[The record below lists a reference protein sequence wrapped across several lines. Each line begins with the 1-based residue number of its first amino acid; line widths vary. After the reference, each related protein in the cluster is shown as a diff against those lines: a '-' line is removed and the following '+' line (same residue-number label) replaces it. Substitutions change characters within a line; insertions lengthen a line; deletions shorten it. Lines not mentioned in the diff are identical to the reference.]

1 MIVKTPMRGPEKIQ
15 KKIQEPKWDEDTIKL
30 FKKQLSL
37 DSTALEGELDP
48 SYCSN
53 LWEDADYL
61 IVTGFLGLEADDLES
76 NLWLYFNLLA
86 LEKSDRT
93 FSPNLRLLLP
103 FNSKQILEKVFESV
117 AFGDLSIL
125 VQCEKHVKI
134 DELLQQSRIVGHFEE
149 IFFEESSKESV
160 KQLIILNAGAKR
172 LKELAD
178 FDFSFV
184 PYRPLFTQEIVR
196 KVRWLMGRGNVPV
209 GDYSVEEGEPPAIVD
224 TVPLNF
230 IGVYVGQRDNV
241 SRSTKRSCKAP
252 ESSCRTLCSILSSFP
267 GSWNE
272 LKLP

>member
-1 MIVKTPMRGPEKIQ
+1 MKGPEKSQ
-15 KKIQEPKWDEDTIKL
+15 KQILEPKWDEDTIKL

-37 DSTALEGELDP
+37 DTTALEQELDP

-53 LWEDADYL
+53 LWEENADFL
-61 IVTGFLGLEADDLES
+61 IVTGFLGLNEDDLES
-76 NLWLYFNLLA
+76 YLWMYFNFLA

-103 FNSKQILEKVFESV
+103 SKAKQALENVFENV

-134 DELLQQSRIVGHFEE
+134 DELLQQSRVVGHFEE

-184 PYRPLFTQEIVR
+184 PYRPLFTQNIVR

-209 GDYSVEEGEPPAIVD
+209 GDYSVEEGEPPAIAD

-241 SRSTKRSCKAP
+241 SK
-252 ESSCRTLCSILSSFP
+252 
-267 GSWNE
+267 
-272 LKLP
+272 